1 MKINSNKQGVSQVL
15 NRLTYP
21 SMVSHLRSRYKHQQI
36 IQVNLYLLENFIVH
50 HGDMFVLVKRPEGQ
64 AVGVV
69 KNLSMNCEITTS
81 LTSETALF
89 YIKRIYKRF

>member
-1 MKINSNKQGVSQVL
+1 
-15 NRLTYP
+15 
-21 SMVSHLRSRYKHQQI
+21 
-36 IQVNLYLLENFIVH
+36 
-50 HGDMFVLVKRPEGQ
+50 MFVLVMTPEGQ

-89 YIKRIYKRF
+89 YIKYIKDFDEIDIYTFNKISMCKVLINGNWIGFTDKPKELISEYKAIVDKVL

>member
-1 MKINSNKQGVSQVL
+1 MGICLSSSE
-15 NRLTYP
+15 T
-21 SMVSHLRSRYKHQQI
+21 
-36 IQVNLYLLENFIVH
+36 
-50 HGDMFVLVKRPEGQ
+50 PEGQ

-89 YIKRIYKRF
+89 YIKEYIKDFDEIDIYTFNKISMCKALINGNWIGFTDKPKELISEYKNDIVDKVL